1 MNLLQLLKRP
11 EVISEANIA
20 TKVLKDPK
28 QAKMLAI
35 AFRHDHTIPK
45 TLVARLGP
53 KPTDDQIIEAWGK
66 LIDDTLRRNDYGD
79 LSADGKFDEW
89 LTRLYINGQADYE
102 DINGE
107 GGDALGV
114 WKALSKRGLLK
125 PQDQDFNKFT
135 SIKQLQR
142 LANDRSYRDELRR
155 IKDAEKIEKMKREKK
170 DLTLI
175 DNDRFLVTVPFD
187 YGSCYVFNNSMGYQA
202 NFCTGSSSGTTWFPR
217 YAPDGMIVSVMDK
230 SNMDNKNGKWQFHA
244 ATDQLVNADQDDRG
258 RHNLSLNDKK
268 FADLFPGL
276 MKEIVDA
283 IQTHASEITEM
294 SKDLTH
300 GRGYDVNKEIEA
312 IKTKFP
318 LSYASGEEPEEM
330 GDEPQDDGEDMGNEE
345 DSTPG
350 TWSVTHIPSNRTAQ
364 IPADNKQHLIQ
375 KLNNRYPDYP
385 ITDYRMTKEA

>member
-1 MNLLQLLKRP
+1 MNLIQLLKRP
-11 EVISEANIA
+11 EVVSEANIA
-20 TKVLKDPK
+20 AKILKDPK
-28 QAKMLAI
+28 QAKLLAI

-45 TLVARLGP
+45 NLVARLGP
-53 KPTDDQIIEAWGK
+53 KPTDEQIIEAWSK

-79 LSADGKFDEW
+79 LSADGKFDDW
-89 LTRLYINGQADYE
+89 LTRLYINGQADFE

-187 YGSCYVFNNSMGYQA
+187 YGSCYIFNNSMGYQA
-202 NFCTGSSSGTTWFPR
+202 NFCTGSSSGTSWFPR
-217 YAPDGMIVSVMDK
+217 YAPDGMIVSVLDK
-230 SNMDNKNGKWQFHA
+230 SNMDNKEGKWQFHA
-244 ATDQLVNADQDDRG
+244 ATNQLVNADQDDRG
-258 RHNLSLNDKK
+258 IHNLSKNDQK
-268 FADLFPGL
+268 FAELFPGL

-283 IQTHASEITEM
+283 IQTHDFAIQEE
-294 SKDLTH
+294 SKALTN
-300 GRGYDVNKEIEA
+300 GKGYDIAREIES

-318 LSYASGEEPEEM
+318 LSYASGEKPEEPEAV
-330 GDEPQDDGEDMGNEE
+330 GDEPQDDSEDN
-345 DSTPG
+345 TPG

-364 IPADNKQHLIQ
+364 IPADSKQHLIQ
-375 KLNNRYPDYP
+375 KLTNKYPDYP
-385 ITDYRMTKEA
+385 VTDYRMTKEA